1 MSGGRGKEEERGR
14 EENIK
19 SASVQR
25 DPYDAQ
31 PMNAIE

>member
-25 DPYDAQ
+25 DPT
-31 PMNAIE
+31 MLNL